1 MQSANLHSISITT
14 IFKLVGIGLFFSL
27 FPAMAILGIVCSFG
41 LLTMHYNG
49 EPIHG
54 WQPLVVAPV
63 LGLMI
68 VAMLTAFIGLA
79 MNVGLRLYSLLGPFS
94 ITYKPAHE
102 PRA

>member
-1 MQSANLHSISITT
+1 MQSIDLQSISITT

-27 FPAMAILGIVCSFG
+27 FPAMVILGFVCGFG
-41 LLTMHYNG
+41 LLTMYYNG

-54 WQPLVVAPV
+54 WQPVVVAPI

-79 MNVGLRLYSLLGPFS
+79 MNLGLRLYSLLGPYS
-94 ITYKPAHE
+94 ITYVPAHG